1 MRMKNKIG
9 CFILSRMTSS
19 RLPGKVLLEI
29 KGKPVIQHIIERA
42 KLVSSADIIVLCTS
56 TEKSDDILEL
66 IAKENGIEVFRGS
79 LSDVLERFLGA
90 AQKFGVDY
98 FVVYSGDNIFCDP
111 ELMNLGLNQ
120 MIDNNLDFI
129 NLPDDLVTGGVAYC
143 ISTLSLERICQ
154 LKNDDDTEYYPKYFT
169 RGGFKVGNLQVDDP
183 IFHNT
188 KVRATI
194 DYPEDLEFAKRIFD
208 EFNTDI
214 NNVPLKRILELI
226 EQKPGIAKIN
236 FFRQKDW
243 SNRQKIKKKKTGP
256 KWSRS
261 PANTHS

>member
-111 ELMNLGLNQ
+111 ELMNLGLKQIIVN
-120 MIDNNLDFI
+120 DLDFI
-129 NLPDDLVTGGVAYC
+129 KLPQDLENGGVGYC
-143 ISTLSLERICQ
+143 ISTRALNKACQ
-154 LKNDDDTEYYPKYFT
+154 LKDSSDTEYYPKYFT
-169 RGGFKVGNLQVDDP
+169 TRKEFKVADLEVDDP

-188 KVRATI
+188 NVRATI
-194 DYPEDLEFAKRIFD
+194 DYPEDIEFAERIFD
-208 EFNTDI
+208 EFDTDT
-214 NNVPLKRILELI
+214 NNIPLRKILELI
-226 EQKPGIAKIN
+226 KQKPEIGHIN
-236 FFRQKDW
+236 FFRQKNWAD
-243 SNRQKIKKKKTGP
+243 NQ
-256 KWSRS
+256 
-261 PANTHS
+261 